1 MFRLFDA
8 QNNQPLGEIEDTE
21 VDFLRDQLEEETPTD
36 QDYYINRMTID
47 LLEEKGA
54 PPHLVSLLRSALGD
68 REDMDIRWE

>member
-1 MFRLFDA
+1 MVKVYDA
-8 QNNQPLGEIEDTE
+8 QTNQLLGEMEDTE
-21 VDFLRDQLEEETPTD
+21 IAFLHDQLEEETPTD

-54 PPHLVSLLRSALGD
+54 PPHLVSLLRGALGD

>member
-1 MFRLFDA
+1 MVKVFDA
-8 QNNQPLGEIEDTE
+8 QTNQLLGEIEDAE
-21 VDFLRDQLEEETPTD
+21 IAFLHNQLEEETLTD

-54 PPHLVSLLRSALGD
+54 PPHLVSLLRHALGD

>member
-1 MFRLFDA
+1 MVKVYNA
-8 QNNQPLGEIEDTE
+8 QTNQLLGEIEDTE
-21 VDFLRDQLEEETPTD
+21 IAFLHNQLEEETPTD

-54 PPHLVSLLRSALGD
+54 PPHLVSLLRSALGE